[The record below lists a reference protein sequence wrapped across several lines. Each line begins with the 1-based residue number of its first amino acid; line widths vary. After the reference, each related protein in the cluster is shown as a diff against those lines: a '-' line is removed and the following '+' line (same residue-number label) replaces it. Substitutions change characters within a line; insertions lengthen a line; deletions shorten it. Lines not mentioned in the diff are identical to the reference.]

1 MRRRTSRTLAA
12 LACVACAAP
21 PAHAGGFA
29 IPEQGARALGLGGA
43 YVAQSDDATAVFH
56 NAAGIGFLKGRQLSL
71 GASLIYR
78 STDFEGASP
87 FPGDAFR
94 ETSAHGLGLPPAFDY
109 AQRLTPKLVAGIG
122 LHVPF
127 ELRSGWANRETS
139 YSGRFLV
146 KSAGI
151 RSTSLNPTLAYQLA
165 DRLAVG
171 AGLDVR
177 LTHFDFEHNVP
188 LINPFTQRVQD
199 VAALDVRGGRHLSL
213 GYNVGVLAKPA
224 EGLAIGVAY
233 RSGVRAELT
242 GDAELSRL
250 PTGSPQF
257 DALVARRYSQ
267 DVVAASTSLALPA
280 LVSVGAQYG
289 WRDWLVSA
297 QLDLQRWSSF
307 EALPLQLDGPPELS
321 RTQRL
326 EFANS
331 QVYRVGVERRLTD
344 ALTLRGGYFLD
355 RTPVPTETLG
365 PLFPEATRHCASVGA
380 SWRRGRMRIEAANA
394 MGFSKRRSSEGRN
407 RDGYDGS
414 YAGFSDTFS
423 VSLGW
428 WF

>member
-1 MRRRTSRTLAA
+1 
-12 LACVACAAP
+12 
-21 PAHAGGFA
+21 
-29 IPEQGARALGLGGA
+29 
-43 YVAQSDDATAVFH
+43 
-56 NAAGIGFLKGRQLSL
+56 
-71 GASLIYR
+71 
-78 STDFEGASP
+78 
-87 FPGDAFR
+87 
-94 ETSAHGLGLPPAFDY
+94 
-109 AQRLTPKLVAGIG
+109 
-122 LHVPF
+122 
-127 ELRSGWANRETS
+127 
-139 YSGRFLV
+139 
-146 KSAGI
+146 
-151 RSTSLNPTLAYQLA
+151 
-165 DRLAVG
+165 
-171 AGLDVR
+171 
-177 LTHFDFEHNVP
+177 
-188 LINPFTQRVQD
+188 
-199 VAALDVRGGRHLSL
+199 
-213 GYNVGVLAKPA
+213 
-224 EGLAIGVAY
+224 
-233 RSGVRAELT
+233 VRAELT

-250 PTGSPQF
+250 PTGSSQF

-267 DVVAASTSLALPA
+267 DALAASTSLALPA
-280 LVSVGAQYG
+280 LVSMGAQYG

-307 EALPLQLDGPPELS
+307 EALPLLLDGPPELS